1 MKRKT
6 MKRKTNLLLQD
17 LEMKISVDKMKE
29 VAEVLAEVS
38 GVMDT
43 YNREIPEEY
52 LDSQFAIKIEA
63 KRDNVTMGAIEE
75 EKSRDFLEF
84 DEELL
89 YRCLGLVEKGR
100 NKGLPIQIMWQ
111 AMREAEEQGKTEENI
126 YDFNLVAH
134 FCWFTT
140 GREALWRD
148 LAIGSRKRGI
158 KKFFKAYP
166 DVQEFKPKEK
176 TVKKSL
182 EVYPTELA
190 VRKFREMISEDLGRP
205 PLWTGIEAGP
215 IIGTTTDT
223 SSGEEVS
230 YVGESE
236 KEDRVFET
244 GFRRDSDKG
253 KPLTADL
260 DPYLVQRFG
269 YHMAH
274 NAKFYPRGNWKK
286 GQPTSSIED
295 SLDRH
300 YQEYRQNRKFGHKAK
315 EDHLSAMIFNI
326 QMIMQNEEREGM
338 EPNYFYNV
346 S

>member
-1 MKRKT
+1 

-29 VAEVLAEVS
+29 IAEVLVEVS
-38 GVMDT
+38 GVIDT
-43 YNREIPEEY
+43 FNREIPEEY

-63 KRDNVTMGAIEE
+63 KRDNVTMGALED
-75 EKSRDFLEF
+75 EKTKRFVEF

-89 YRCLGLVEKGR
+89 YRCLGLVEKG
-100 NKGLPIQIMWQ
+100 NWKGLPIQILWQ
-111 AMREAEEQGKTEENI
+111 AAREIEKQGRSMQDKSIYDISLVKDFIWNKTENEEVWAK
-126 YDFNLVAH
+126 LV
-134 FCWFTT
+134 
-140 GREALWRD
+140 WRLD
-148 LAIGSRKRGI
+148 RKKGV
-158 KKFFKAYP
+158 KSFFKVYP

-176 TVKKSL
+176 TVKMSL
-182 EVYPTELA
+182 KVEPINLA
-190 VRKFREMISEDLGRP
+190 GREFEENISEYLGRRT
-205 PLWTGIEAGP
+205 LWTGTEPGP
-215 IIGTTTDT
+215 IFGTTTDT

-230 YVGESE
+230 YVGESK

-300 YQEYRQNRKFGHKAK
+300 YQDYRQNRKFGHKTK

-326 QMIMQNEEREGM
+326 QMIMQNEEREGR
-338 EPNYFYNV
+338 EPNYFYSV